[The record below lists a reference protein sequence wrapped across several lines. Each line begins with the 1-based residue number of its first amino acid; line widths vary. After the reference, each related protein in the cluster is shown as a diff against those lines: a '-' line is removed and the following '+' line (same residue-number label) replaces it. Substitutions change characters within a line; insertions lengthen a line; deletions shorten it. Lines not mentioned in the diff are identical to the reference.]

1 MKRKIKRRR
10 LVRGSMIISTISVT
24 LVLVILGIVALTSI
38 TAHRATESV
47 RANIGFV
54 ALVDDKAPQQSVD
67 SLEAVLRSAPYV
79 SELKYRTAD
88 EVLEHSKTLIDSS
101 LLVPG
106 INPFLPEYDV
116 KVKAQWANPDSL
128 NSIKTRLEGMT
139 AVYEDVKV
147 QADMASNV
155 NLTIHSVIMALLIVA
170 GVMLLISFVLIN
182 NTVRMEVY
190 AQRMV
195 IHTMQYVG
203 ATRCFIRRPYIVGS
217 VVSGLVAAVLA
228 SALLALIL
236 VGIDAHYTPV
246 LRTVTWGYACLVFVA
261 LAVVGAV
268 LCALASWLATSKYLR
283 KNYDEI
289 FD

>member
-38 TAHRATESV
+38 TAQRATDSI

-54 ALVDDKAPQQSVD
+54 ALVDDNASQQSID
-67 SLEAVLRSAPYV
+67 SLETLLRSAPYV

-88 EVLEHSKTLIDSS
+88 EVLEHAKVLIDSS
-101 LLVPG
+101 MLVPG

-116 KVKAQWANPDSL
+116 KVKAQWANSDSL
-128 NSIKTRLEGMT
+128 HAIKLRLESMT
-139 AVYEDVKV
+139 AVYEDVRV

-155 NLTIHSVIMALLIVA
+155 NLTIHSVIMALLVVA

-190 AQRMV
+190 SQRMV

-203 ATRCFIRRPYIVGS
+203 ATRSFIRRPYIMSS
-217 VVSGLVAAVLA
+217 VVSGLMAAVVA
-228 SALLALIL
+228 SVLLAVML
-236 VGIDAHYTPV
+236 VAINARYTPV
-246 LRTVTWGYACLVFVA
+246 LQTVTWGYACLVFVA
-261 LAVVGAV
+261 LAVVGAI